1 MAATE
6 YPHVELRDGVAYLVG
21 TQTKVL
27 EVALDRLAHHWDADE
42 MHRQHPHLPLN
53 KIFCALAYYYDH
65 KDEIDRQI
73 AERDAQAKEFFEKL
87 GPSPLRKRLQDK
99 GLVP

>member
-6 YPHVELRDGVAYLVG
+6 YPHVGLRDGVAYLVG

-27 EVALDRLAHHWDADE
+27 EVVLDRLAYHWDADE
-42 MHRQHPHLPLN
+42 MHRRHPHLPLN
-53 KIFCALAYYYDH
+53 LIFRALAYYCDH

-73 AERDAQAKEFFEKL
+73 AERDALAKEFFEKL
-87 GPSPLRKRLQDK
+87 EPSPLRKRLQEQ
-99 GLVP
+99 GLIL